1 MKVGLKDFLT
11 GEVLDEITN
20 LYDLDSSTIKEI
32 DTWANFIFEAKK
44 SDKSYILRISHSS
57 YRTIYQIK
65 AEIEWID
72 FLEKKGVPVAIPILS
87 VNNQFVEEITLE
99 DSTSFFTTLFVK
111 VPGET
116 IATNHSLMTPTVIEK
131 WGSILGRLHS
141 LTKEYE
147 PKSSI
152 KRKHWYEKP
161 EIANID
167 ETLTDYPIILE
178 KAKKHISYIKS
189 LPKDQD
195 TYGLIHYDLH
205 EVNLLVDGEDITVID
220 FDDCQYDYL
229 AADFSS
235 IFFQLVWR
243 FHTAEKSR
251 EAVAKEFYPQFM
263 KGYLKEYP
271 LSEFWISKIP
281 DFLQVRHF
289 FLFCNAVIEQQVEFD
304 EWTENII
311 NQWIPMLEEDKAWI
325 DFDFKLN

>member
-1 MKVGLKDFLT
+1 MKIGLKDFLT
-11 GEVLDEITN
+11 DEIFSEIAT
-20 LYDLDSSTIKEI
+20 LYDLDSSTIEEI
-32 DTWANFIFEAKK
+32 DTWANFIFEAKR

-57 YRTIYQIK
+57 YRTRDQIK

-72 FLEKKGVPVAIPILS
+72 FLEKKDVRVAMPILS
-87 VNNQFVEEITLE
+87 MNNQFVEEISLE
-99 DSTSFFTTLFVK
+99 DSTSFYTTLFLK

-116 IATNHSLMTPTVIEK
+116 IANNHVLMTPAVIEK

-161 EIANID
+161 EIVNIN
-167 ETLTDYPIILE
+167 ETLADYPVILE
-178 KAKKHISYIKS
+178 KAKKHIAYIKS

-229 AADFSS
+229 IADFSS

-251 EAVAKEFYPQFM
+251 ETVVKEFYPQFM
-263 KGYLKEYP
+263 KGYLKEHP
-271 LSEFWISKIP
+271 LSEFWISKIS
-281 DFLQVRHF
+281 DFLQLRHI
-289 FLFCNAVIEQQVEFD
+289 FLFCNALMELKIEYDEFLENVIN
-304 EWTENII
+304 W
-311 NQWIPMLEEDKAWI
+311 WIPMLEEDKLWI
-325 DFDFKLN
+325 DFDFNLN